1 MSSLGWFFLAAT
13 IGSGSL
19 LVALRR
25 RRSL

>member
-1 MSSLGWFFLAAT
+1 MSLAWFFLAAT